1 MEVAA
6 RTVLFALATENER
19 NALPRRRD
27 ESRIGIYQEFLSVFR
42 LPLQFDKLA
51 GDSMRYVDR
60 TDKTT
65 VCSRGYHT
73 GTAICSNIMRAG
85 KHYVSF
91 QVNDD
96 APKQNLGVT
105 LGIMRPTTK
114 DITTVKGCHPGS
126 DDLSMFSLKNYEM
139 LHCNNIDCCL
149 MNTYFGTGY
158 IRKRLERAGGR

>member
-1 MEVAA
+1 
-6 RTVLFALATENER
+6 
-19 NALPRRRD
+19 
-27 ESRIGIYQEFLSVFR
+27 
-42 LPLQFDKLA
+42 
-51 GDSMRYVDR
+51 
-60 TDKTT
+60 
-65 VCSRGYHT
+65 
-73 GTAICSNIMRAG
+73 MRAG

-158 IRKRLERAGGR
+158 IRKRWKEREEGELMDMDEEQRLQDWEGMEPTDDRSFKIGMVLDLDEGTLDVVKNDRRLGTLKNGLSGEYCWVITKPSGSVGLSVSIGR